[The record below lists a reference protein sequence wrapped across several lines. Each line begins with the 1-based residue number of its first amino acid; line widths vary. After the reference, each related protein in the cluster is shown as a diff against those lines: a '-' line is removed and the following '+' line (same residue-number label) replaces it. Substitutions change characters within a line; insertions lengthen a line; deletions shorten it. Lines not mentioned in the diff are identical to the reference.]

1 MIPSQSH
8 TACYIVDTIVYKGN
22 EKYVYKK
29 KTSCAPFWCAC
40 EYHANE
46 SPCAAAHQAV
56 TISWV
61 WTHIQ
66 IEVGGNGSNSL
77 VRDSGEHRFFVLC
90 VCGMRCDGLLLVLVC
105 VLAECVGYN
114 WKQRRNEL
122 FFPTIQTL
130 AGWHSRVFVF
140 HSNFCCYYVFQLRL
154 GQLWTRRAWTVDRK
168 RKTMRR
174 LPVRKTKIF
183 QKAFDLFNFHF
194 EWISVNK
201 WAGPPNFGSSKQIKK
216 AQHVL
221 YNESFRFF
229 LEGI

>member
-1 MIPSQSH
+1 MCMWISREWI
-8 TACYIVDTIVYKGN
+8 TVCCTGCYNILSLN
-22 EKYVYKK
+22 
-29 KTSCAPFWCAC
+29 
-40 EYHANE
+40 
-46 SPCAAAHQAV
+46 
-56 TISWV
+56 
-61 WTHIQ
+61 THSTT
-66 IEVGGNGSNSL
+66 EVGGNGSNSL
-77 VRDSGEHRFFVLC
+77 VRDSGEHRFFVFVC
-90 VCGMRCDGLLLVLVC
+90 VCDGLLLVLVC